1 MEQHKSQRPNS
12 KSQRPKKPI
21 KKTPKRITETYLH
34 NAGLYYLQR
43 FSSSSGNFR
52 RVMLNKIEK
61 SCRAHPDQSK
71 QNCIELLDTLI
82 KKFEELDLL
91 NDSNY
96 TRSQVHALRR
106 RGKSA
111 RYIHNHLAS
120 KALSKELID
129 EMLKLDQNEHD
140 QEDLKQSDIEAAFI
154 HARKKRIGPYRRTD
168 LNKEINLNKELANM
182 ARAGFSYEIAQKVL
196 NTEPQDIPQAVY

>member
-1 MEQHKSQRPNS
+1 MEQHKSQHPNS

-71 QNCIELLDTLI
+71 QNCIELLETLI

-129 EMLKLDQNEHD
+129 EMLKLDQNEHN

-196 NTEPQDIPQAVY
+196 NTEPQDIPQAIY

>member
-129 EMLKLDQNEHD
+129 EMLKLDQNEHN

-196 NTEPQDIPQAVY
+196 NTEPQDIPQAIY

>member
-71 QNCIELLDTLI
+71 QNCIELLETLI

-111 RYIHNHLAS
+111 RYIHKHLAS

>member
-71 QNCIELLDTLI
+71 QNCIELLETLI

-129 EMLKLDQNEHD
+129 EMLKLDQNEHN

>member
-1 MEQHKSQRPNS
+1 
-12 KSQRPKKPI
+12 
-21 KKTPKRITETYLH
+21 
-34 NAGLYYLQR
+34 
-43 FSSSSGNFR
+43 
-52 RVMLNKIEK
+52 MLNKIEK

-129 EMLKLDQNEHD
+129 EMLKLDQNEHN

-196 NTEPQDIPQAVY
+196 NTEPQDIPQAIY